1 MSPCAEKPA
10 AGKGRAKG
18 AQEMEEV
25 RMSSR
30 LFQGIISQ
38 IKDVTNRIVGV
49 MDADGVIV
57 ACTEPARIG
66 QTLEDI
72 SGELLMSVEPVTCMD
87 GYTYKALISWG
98 VHYDYAVFVEGED
111 EKARETCLL
120 SAVALNG
127 AKTFYDEKHDK
138 ATFIKNILL
147 DNILPGDIYVRVRE
161 LHFDSETPRVVML
174 VRQVG
179 KTDLAVI
186 DIIQGLFPDRQ
197 CDFVTSLNETDIALV
212 KEVKAGVDT
221 QDLRKLAAAIEET
234 INSELY
240 IKTVIGIGTVV
251 ENMKDLAASYKEAQI
266 AIEVGKVF
274 DTEKSIIN
282 FENLGIGRLIYQ
294 LPVTMCEMFLSEVF
308 KKNSIDSLDQ
318 ETLVTIQKFFENS
331 LNVSETS
338 RKLFVHR
345 NTLVYR
351 LEKIKKFTGLD
362 LREFDHAIIFKVAMM
377 VKKYLAS
384 REGAY

>member
-1 MSPCAEKPA
+1 
-10 AGKGRAKG
+10 
-18 AQEMEEV
+18 
-25 RMSSR
+25 MSSR
-30 LFQGIISQ
+30 LFQSIVSQ
-38 IKDVTNRIVGV
+38 MKDAVNSIVGV
-49 MDADGVIV
+49 IDSDGEVI
-57 ACTEPARIG
+57 ACTDHTMIG
-66 QTLEDI
+66 MRRESAALA
-72 SGELLMSVEPVTCMD
+72 LSVSNEPVTMLD
-87 GYTYKALISWG
+87 GYMYKALVSWG
-98 VHYDYAVFVEGED
+98 VRFDYAVFVHGMD
-111 EKARETCLL
+111 DRAREICLL

-127 AKTFYDEKHDK
+127 AKTFYDEKHDRS
-138 ATFIKNILL
+138 TFVKNILL
-147 DNILPGDIYVRVRE
+147 DNILPGDIHMRSRE
-161 LHFDSETPRVVML
+161 LHFDSDLPRVVIL
-174 VRQVG
+174 VRQPD
-179 KTDLAVI
+179 KTDLAVV
-186 DIIQGLFPDRQ
+186 DVVQSLFPDRQ
-197 CDFVTSLNETDIALV
+197 YDFVVSLNDSDIALV
-212 KEVKAGVDT
+212 KDVKSGVDT

-240 IKTVIGIGTVV
+240 VRTVIGIGTVV
-251 ENMKDLAASYKEAQI
+251 SSLKDLAVSYKEAQI

-318 ETLVTIQKFFENS
+318 EMLITIQKFFENS

-351 LEKIKKFTGLD
+351 LEKIKKLTGLD

-377 VKKYLAS
+377 VKKYLTS
-384 REGAY
+384 REDAVY

>member
-1 MSPCAEKPA
+1 
-10 AGKGRAKG
+10 
-18 AQEMEEV
+18 
-25 RMSSR
+25 MSSR
-30 LFQGIISQ
+30 LFQGIVAQ
-38 IKDVTNRIVGV
+38 MKDVVNDVIGV
-49 MDADGVIV
+49 MDASGEVV
-57 ACTEPARIG
+57 ACTDASLVGRVW
-66 QTLEDI
+66 EDAA
-72 SGELLMSVEPVTCMD
+72 GELSLRTDPVVVLN
-87 GYTYKALISWG
+87 GYTFKTLLSWG
-98 VHYDYAVFVEGED
+98 LQYDYAVFVEGED
-111 EKARETCLL
+111 AAAREVCLL

-138 ATFIKNILL
+138 TTFIKNILL
-147 DNILPGDIYVRVRE
+147 DNILPGDIYMRSRE
-161 LHFDSETPRVVML
+161 LHFESDVPRVVIL

-186 DIIQGLFPDRQ
+186 DVVQGLFPDRQ
-197 CDFVTSLNETDIALV
+197 IDFVASLNETDVALV
-212 KEVKAGVDT
+212 KQVKAGVDT

-240 IKTVIGIGTVV
+240 IKTVIGIGSVV
-251 ENMKDLAASYKEAQI
+251 DSLKDLAGSYKEAQI

-274 DTEKSIIN
+274 DTEKTIIN

-294 LPVTMCEMFLSEVF
+294 LPITMCEMFLSEVF

-318 ETLVTIQKFFENS
+318 ETLITIQKFFENS

-351 LEKIKKFTGLD
+351 LEKIKKLTGLD

-377 VKKYLAS
+377 VKRYLLS
-384 REGAY
+384 REDVY

>member
-1 MSPCAEKPA
+1 
-10 AGKGRAKG
+10 
-18 AQEMEEV
+18 
-25 RMSSR
+25 MSSR
-30 LFQGIISQ
+30 LFQGIVSQ
-38 IKDVTNRIVGV
+38 MKDAVERMIGV
-49 MDADGVIV
+49 IDSDGVIV
-57 ACTEPARIG
+57 ACTDPGQIGNQRDQAASELMTATEPTTVVA
-66 QTLEDI
+66 
-72 SGELLMSVEPVTCMD
+72 

-98 VHYDYAVFVEGED
+98 MRFDYAVFVQGDGDRAQEI
-111 EKARETCLL
+111 CLL

-127 AKTFYDEKHDK
+127 AKTFYDEKHDRT
-138 ATFIKNILL
+138 TFVKNILL
-147 DNILPGDIYVRVRE
+147 DNILPGDIYMRSRE
-161 LHFDSETPRVVML
+161 LHFEGELPRVVML
-174 VRQVG
+174 VRQMG
-179 KTDLAVI
+179 KTDLAVM
-186 DIIQGLFPDRQ
+186 DVIQSLFPDRQ
-197 CDFVTSLNETDIALV
+197 YDFVVNLNETDIALV
-212 KEVKAGVDT
+212 KDVKSGIDT

-251 ENMKDLAASYKEAQI
+251 SGLKELAASYKEAQI

-274 DTEKSIIN
+274 DTEKTIIN

-294 LPVTMCEMFLSEVF
+294 LPTTMCEMFLSEVF

-318 ETLVTIQKFFENS
+318 ETLITIQKFFENS

-351 LEKIKKFTGLD
+351 LEKIKKLTGLD

-377 VKKYLAS
+377 VKRYLLS
-384 REGAY
+384 REGIGY